1 MSQSISYCFRCKRDT
16 RDVKLEIVFT
26 SNNRWHSASLCRKC
40 KWKKSCFISGKY
52 QRGNGFIDYVRKEGK
67 HIGKFYKDIYQHL
80 RQGKVPRLQR
90 RIRGNPDSRSV
101 IEKKFQRYKKG
112 VVKRQHEFNRKV
124 GNSTERIRKPNEVG
138 FWHEHQWWLDND
150 KEYRERYKKNP
161 MIDGDHD

>member
-1 MSQSISYCFRCKRDT
+1 MESQSISYCFRCKRDT

-80 RQGKVPRLQR
+80 RQSKVPRLQR

-124 GNSTERIRKPNEVG
+124 GNSTKRIKKPDEVG
-138 FWHEHQWWLDND
+138 FWNEHQWRLNND
-150 KEYRERYKKNP
+150 KEHRERCRKIP
-161 MIDGDHD
+161 W